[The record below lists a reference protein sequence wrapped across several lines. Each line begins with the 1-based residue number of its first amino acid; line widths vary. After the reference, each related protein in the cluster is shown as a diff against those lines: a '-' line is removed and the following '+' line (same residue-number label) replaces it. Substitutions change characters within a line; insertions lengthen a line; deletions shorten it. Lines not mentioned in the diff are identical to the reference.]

1 MQSFFLSFCH
11 DFTMICS
18 CFCQDEAPPPHHLR
32 CTSAE
37 SSAVTAQYPVFFSTK
52 KTKQGAVHNMQF
64 LRMLPRKFSTAGSSF
79 APFSPLKNKEEYT
92 KPSALPVS
100 PPLINAFQKTGK
112 SKKETFPQRN
122 SKQPAAKEPYCIS
135 SGSFL
140 GMSFFCIIFFD
151 FFHSLFHTRPPTVC
165 STVILCGKAN
175 YNSQLLTVLGNG
187 MTSRIFAIP
196 VRYITQRSNPSPN
209 PACLAEPYLRRSR

>member
-112 SKKETFPQRN
+112 SKKKHSHCQRN

-140 GMSFFCIIFFD
+140 ECLFSVLFSLIF
-151 FFHSLFHTRPPTVC
+151 SILS
-165 STVILCGKAN
+165 ST
-175 YNSQLLTVLGNG
+175 QDLLPYVL
-187 MTSRIFAIP
+187 
-196 VRYITQRSNPSPN
+196 
-209 PACLAEPYLRRSR
+209 L